1 MAIDGND
8 SSSPLVAYNVPRDHV
23 TMTERIG
30 KGARGEVWVGM
41 CNGTTVAIKKM
52 YVRGVNDAAAIESFK
67 RECEIMAE
75 LQKNGAS
82 HPNIVQMLYCCWTST
97 LMLML
102 EYHPLGS
109 LRGGS

>member
-8 SSSPLVAYNVPRDHV
+8 SNSPLIANKVPREQV

-52 YVRGVNDAAAIESFK
+52 YVSGVNDAAAIESFK

-75 LQKNGAS
+75 LQKMV
-82 HPNIVQMLYCCWTST
+82 HLIQTLFRCCTAAGRR
-97 LMLML
+97 
-102 EYHPLGS
+102 H
-109 LRGGS
+109 

>member
-1 MAIDGND
+1 M
-8 SSSPLVAYNVPRDHV
+8 PRDHV

-52 YVRGVNDAAAIESFK
+52 YVSGVNDAAAIESFK

-75 LQKNGAS
+75 LQKMV
-82 HPNIVQMLYCCWTST
+82 HLIPTLFRCCTAAGRR
-97 LMLML
+97 L
-102 EYHPLGS
+102 
-109 LRGGS
+109 

>member
-1 MAIDGND
+1 
-8 SSSPLVAYNVPRDHV
+8 
-23 TMTERIG
+23 MTERIG

-52 YVRGVNDAAAIESFK
+52 YVSDVKDKDAIESFK

-82 HPNIVQMLYCCWTST
+82 HPNIVQMLYCWDVVVNVDA
-97 LMLML
+97 
-102 EYHPLGS
+102 
-109 LRGGS
+109 